1 MPALREDLP
10 DELRRL
16 VQVTPAGCWALDVR
30 WNSGNGYKKKRW
42 RGRAW
47 MAHRLTY
54 ELLVGPVCVAVHL
67 DHRCRHRWCVNPDH
81 LAPELPVRNTRLGN
95 AVLYRPAAT

>member
-1 MPALREDLP
+1 MSEDREKLA
-10 DELRRL
+10 
-16 VQVTPAGCWALDVR
+16 Q
-30 WNSGNGYKKKRW
+30 
-42 RGRAW
+42 W
-47 MAHRLTY
+47 MLAHSFDRLTY
-54 ELLVGPVCVAVHL
+54 ELLVGPVCAAVHL